1 MERALGGIALAM
13 RGAHQPG
20 PEPARTT
27 SLLVP
32 DAFSN
37 PEYVRFAVRGGL
49 ACLICDFILVGFN
62 YPGIYTSV
70 ITCFVVSLSTIGA
83 SMQKGTLRFSG
94 AAVGGIMGIFAMMYI
109 LPYLETLGGF
119 WAVFAAGT
127 AVAAWVNFGSPRVS
141 YGGYQVGLAFYK
153 VLLQGWGPVTGLT
166 VARDRMVGI
175 ALGLLVFGILER
187 VLWPV
192 SASARRE
199 QRFADVLRSL
209 AALAHLGS
217 RDRAVTG
224 PDRELADVRGQ
235 VAHDLGETQRLL
247 DESKFELGAGE
258 LEVFQRRLGD
268 VQSVFLLLLSLI
280 YHWRTH
286 GRRAPALQFGEA
298 VARHLEALAASRRE
312 SQADLEASLAAVSRA
327 LESAPKGARMEGA
340 TGASEQPL
348 DLYRALVRLVSQLE
362 PWRAS
367 PSRVDMAARS

>member
-1 MERALGGIALAM
+1 VLAM
-13 RGAHQPG
+13 QGTQRPAS
-20 PEPARTT
+20 EPPKTT

-83 SMQKGTLRFSG
+83 SMQKGVLRFSG
-94 AAVGGIMGIFAMMYI
+94 AAVGGIMGIFALMYI
-109 LPYLETLGGF
+109 LPHVETLGGF
-119 WAVFAAGT
+119 WVVFATGT

-153 VLLQGWGPVTGLT
+153 ILLQGWGPVTALT
-166 VARDRMVGI
+166 VARDRIVGV
-175 ALGLLVFGILER
+175 ALGLLVFGVLER

-192 SASARRE
+192 SASERRE
-199 QRFADVLRSL
+199 RRFVDVLRSL
-209 AALAHLGS
+209 AALARLGS
-217 RDRAVTG
+217 RDRAQTG
-224 PDRELADVRGQ
+224 PDRELDDQRHQ
-235 VAHDLGETQRLL
+235 VAHALGETQRLL
-247 DESKFELGAGE
+247 DESKFELGVGE
-258 LEVFQRRLGD
+258 LEAFQRRLGD
-268 VQSVFLLLLSLI
+268 VQIVFLLLLSLV

-286 GRRAPALQFGEA
+286 GRPAPALQFGEA
-298 VARHLEALAASRRE
+298 VARHLDALAASHRE
-312 SQADLEASLAAVSRA
+312 SPADLEASLAAVSRA
-327 LESAPKGARMEGA
+327 LESPGAQTGGA
-340 TGASEQPL
+340 AGASEQPL

-367 PSRVDMAARS
+367 PSRVEMAARS